1 MDGTDRAIM
10 TRAEI
15 AAFFDGRQAL
25 WRQRDAA
32 ALAHSHSATCV
43 VESPAAGTVTGREAI
58 QEIYA
63 AWFRAFPDLDMHFTD
78 LVIDGDRVVLT
89 AFCQG
94 TNVGGFMGLPAS
106 GKRFKFPV
114 VMVCTLADG
123 EIVHERRIYDFT
135 GMLIQIGM
143 LKAKPA

>member
-1 MDGTDRAIM
+1 M
-10 TRAEI
+10 TREEI
-15 AAFFDGRQAL
+15 TALFDRRQAL
-25 WRQRDAA
+25 WRRRDAA
-32 ALAHSHSATCV
+32 ALAQDHSATCV
-43 VESPAAGTVTGREAI
+43 VESPAAGTVTGRQAI
-58 QEIYA
+58 EEVYA
-63 AWFRAFPDLDMHFTD
+63 AWFRAFPDLEMHFTD
-78 LVIDGDRVVLT
+78 VLIDNDRAVLT

-114 VMVCTLADG
+114 VLISTLAG
-123 EIVHERRIYDFT
+123 NEIVHERRIYDFT